1 MRCGICILAR
11 HPQNL
16 QTIVQGFFRAQVPPD
31 RHHRRGG
38 ASYGGRCAL
47 AIAGVLFCC
56 KGGVNR
62 EINEQCAH
70 RVAGWKH
77 FRF

>member
-38 ASYGGRCAL
+38 ASYGGRRAL
-47 AIAGVLFCC
+47 AIAGVFFAARA
-56 KGGVNR
+56 V
-62 EINEQCAH
+62 
-70 RVAGWKH
+70 
-77 FRF
+77 